1 MKKDDQSEAEG
12 GAQKQKKE
20 NDKDSDLKQK
30 LKKAAEEAFLR
41 DKKEKMKHENS
52 EENSE
57 IKKVK
62 KELEEMTEMAKRTMA
77 DLQNMRRRQ
86 EEERKIRITMANAD
100 LIIKILPVL
109 DNLERAKEHVPKGA
123 EEWFKGIEMSI
134 NKLHQTLRE
143 YGLKPME
150 TVGQKFNP
158 DLHEAITEG
167 PGEKDTVIEELE
179 KGYILGERVIR
190 HAKVKVG
197 RT

>member
-1 MKKDDQSEAEG
+1 MNKKDD
-12 GAQKQKKE
+12 
-20 NDKDSDLKQK
+20 DDLKIR
-30 LKKAAEEAFLR
+30 LKKAAKEAFER
-41 DKKEKMKHENS
+41 DKKEKADFQTNPEDD
-52 EENSE
+52 ELT
-57 IKKVK
+57 KVK

-86 EEERKIRITMANAD
+86 EEERKILITMANAD
-100 LIIKILPVL
+100 LIIGILPVL

-134 NKLHQTLRE
+134 NKLHQTLQE

-179 KGYILGERVIR
+179 KGYILGGRVIR

-197 RT
+197 RTKSS